1 MDSPSL
7 HASIEILGL
16 GLGALKLMLHSLS
29 PVTFCSCIE
38 GKQIKVIRI
47 RKLTW
52 LGRHC
57 WFPCGQ
63 GHDIN
68 IPQSKLKFQFQSE
81 SPEILLSKNR
91 KNSIC
96 NYQKQER

>member
-1 MDSPSL
+1 MYRNKNTWPWPGRPEIN
-7 HASIEILGL
+7 ASFFIL
-16 GLGALKLMLHSLS
+16 
-29 PVTFCSCIE
+29 VTFCSSVE
-38 GKQIKVIRI
+38 EKQIKVIRI

-63 GHDIN
+63 GHDTS

-81 SPEILLSKNR
+81 SLEILLSEKR
-91 KNSIC
+91 KKIAAVTISS
-96 NYQKQER
+96 KRDK

>member
-1 MDSPSL
+1 MYRNKNTWPWPGRPEIN
-7 HASIEILGL
+7 ASFFILL
-16 GLGALKLMLHSLS
+16 
-29 PVTFCSCIE
+29 TFCSSVE
-38 GKQIKVIRI
+38 EKQIKVIRI

-63 GHDIN
+63 GRDTS

-81 SPEILLSKNR
+81 SLEILLSEKR
-91 KNSIC
+91 KKIAAVTISS
-96 NYQKQER
+96 KRDK